1 MKKILAILL
10 TVCMVVCMIP
20 GAAFANPATNLDN
33 ATISISNA
41 GGYYSK
47 ADTEVANFTTT
58 YTEITVKVNNTV
70 IPADQYQ
77 VSKTV
82 IESDSKVRVLIN
94 GNGTNTTGTKA
105 EDFDIV
111 SNDFNDGTYFIS
123 SESNGNNS
131 DIKPIITDQDFT
143 GAEIKPPVYLYKKTT
158 NESTVTITKIDDSL
172 YDLSYSNNRNVGEA
186 TAVVTATGKGTAR
199 GSVGGGY
206 SL

>member
-20 GAAFANPATNLDN
+20 GAAFADTAVNLDN
-33 ATISISNA
+33 ATISINNA

-58 YTEITVKVNNTV
+58 YNEITVKVNNTV
-70 IPADQYQ
+70 IPAGQYQ
-77 VSKTV
+77 ILKTV
-82 IESDSKVRVLIN
+82 IDSNSKVRVLIN

-123 SESNGNNS
+123 SDNNESNS

-143 GAEIKPPVYLYKKTT
+143 GAEIKPTVYLYKKTT
-158 NESTVTITKIDDSL
+158 SEGTVTIDKVDNSL

-199 GSVGGGY
+199 GFVGGY